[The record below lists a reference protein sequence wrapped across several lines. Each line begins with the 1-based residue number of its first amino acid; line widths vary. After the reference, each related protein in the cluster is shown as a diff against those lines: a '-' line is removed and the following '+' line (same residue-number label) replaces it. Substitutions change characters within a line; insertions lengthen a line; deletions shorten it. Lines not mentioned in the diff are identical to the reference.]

1 MESINRS
8 LTSLEK
14 KQQTLKNMVKMIGQ
28 SNYHALFIA
37 SNGGTGKSY
46 TITRTLEDEGQ
57 DMVLYNSHCTN
68 LQLYRVLFENRNN
81 DSILFFDDC
90 DSLYSNAIGLGILRS
105 ALYGQPNRIVTYNS
119 SQLPDDLPTRFETT
133 SRFIFCANSIPK
145 KNPMFDAVLS
155 RCLVYRLDLSNQEII
170 EQFRVMAADGYPG
183 CPPEAAAE
191 IIDFI
196 EEQGSEKQLSMRLLT
211 PAIRIYKFCT
221 AEGTDWKPVLNAQLQ
236 TLGRPASA
244 TKRISNKEKDVRILK
259 EALRKFPDETLEQC
273 RYFMERTTKSRAS
286 FYRVLARFKE
296 ETETE

>member
-1 MESINRS
+1 MESLSRP
-8 LTSLEK
+8 LTRLEK

-46 TITRTLEDEGQ
+46 TITRTLEGLEQ

-90 DSLYSNAIGLGILRS
+90 DSLYSNSIGLGILRS

-155 RCLVYRLDLSNQEII
+155 RCLVYKLDLSNQEII
-170 EQFRVMAADGYPG
+170 EQFRVMAANGYPG
-183 CPPEAAAE
+183 CPAEAASE

-211 PAIRIYKFCT
+211 PAIRIYKFCI

-259 EALRKFPDETLEQC
+259 EALRKYPDETLEQC
-273 RYFMERTTKSRAS
+273 RYFMEKTTKSRAS

-296 ETETE
+296 SESE